1 MAICTQEL
9 FEQLPANERG
19 SLLTSLQVG
28 PKFLGICH
36 PVLFGVETI
45 FVHLFA
51 RRSEQS
57 RWGGWG
63 FVCQDSIP
71 PWWQRLEEICVWKL
85 CCLYLFVTFR
95 VNNCSPNKEQ
105 QDCQASAFCRPNA
118 NSNLPILSNLVQV
131 PTAQQKNLSA
141 RKVAAGPR
149 RVELAKV

>member
-1 MAICTQEL
+1 VISHCTQEL

-28 PKFLGICH
+28 PKFLGIWH
-36 PVLFGVETI
+36 QVLFRVETI
-45 FVHLFA
+45 FVHLWPFPLFA

-71 PWWQRLEEICVWKL
+71 PWWQRLEQICVWKL
-85 CCLYLFVTFR
+85 CCLYLFVTFGGLCQYMPFTA
-95 VNNCSPNKEQ
+95 VKICSPNKEQ
-105 QDCQASAFCRPNA
+105 QDCQASGPGTNC
-118 NSNLPILSNLVQV
+118 S
-131 PTAQQKNLSA
+131 TKNLSA